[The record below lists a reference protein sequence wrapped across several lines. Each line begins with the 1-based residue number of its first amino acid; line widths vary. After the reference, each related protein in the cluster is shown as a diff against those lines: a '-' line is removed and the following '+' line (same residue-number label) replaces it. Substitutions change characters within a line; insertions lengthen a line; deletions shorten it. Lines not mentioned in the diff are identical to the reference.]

1 MKRYFL
7 LIICLFSLTYF
18 AWAAPKS
25 SATFTVVIDA
35 GHGGKDP
42 GALGTKINEKTL
54 NLAVA
59 LALGKMIENDCPDV
73 KVVYT
78 RKTDV
83 FLPLQERADIVNRN
97 KADLFICIH
106 TNSAE
111 AKSVAGAEVFTLGLN
126 KTQSNLDV
134 AMRENA
140 VMLLED
146 GYQKTYQGFNPNSVD
161 SYIMFE
167 FMQDQYVD
175 KSLDYASRAQKE
187 LCSTAGRIDRNVRQA
202 GFWVL
207 HKSSCPSVLVEMG
220 FITNAAEQDFLA
232 STTGQNKIALALFNA
247 FVDYKHEIEKKSGK
261 PEEQTTN
268 NQQQKQTKPAE
279 NKPAEKTQ
287 PAENKPA
294 EKTKPAEN
302 KQAEKTKPAENK
314 QAEKTKPA
322 ENKQAENKPAVK
334 ENLPIYKVQCFAVTQ
349 PLKAGDPTFK
359 GEKNMSYYLENN
371 WYKYTI
377 GETNDYAEI
386 SKLQQNIKKKFP
398 DCFIVAFVNGEK
410 VKVEDA
416 RKMK

>member
-1 MKRYFL
+1 MKHYFL
-7 LIICLFSLTYF
+7 LIISLITLSLY
-18 AWAAPKS
+18 AWAAP
-25 SATFTVVIDA
+25 ATGTTFTVVIDA

-54 NLAVA
+54 NLSVA

-175 KSLDYASRAQKE
+175 KSLNYAQKAQNE

-247 FVDYKHEIEKKSGK
+247 FNDYKHEIEKKSGK
-261 PEEQTTN
+261 PEEQI
-268 NQQQKQTKPAE
+268 AE
-279 NKPAEKTQ
+279 NIQPEKTKHE
-287 PAENKPA
+287 ENKQP

-302 KQAEKTKPAENK
+302 KQPEKTRPEEEKPKADN
-314 QAEKTKPA
+314 
-322 ENKQAENKPAVK
+322 
-334 ENLPIYKVQCFAVTQ
+334 NLPIYKVQCFAVTQ

-359 GEKNMSYYLENN
+359 GEKNMTYYVEKD

-377 GETNDYAEI
+377 GETTDYDGI
-386 SKLQQNIKKKFP
+386 VKIQKNIKKKFP
-398 DCFIVAFVNGEK
+398 DCFIVAFVNGKK

-416 RKMK
+416 KKIK